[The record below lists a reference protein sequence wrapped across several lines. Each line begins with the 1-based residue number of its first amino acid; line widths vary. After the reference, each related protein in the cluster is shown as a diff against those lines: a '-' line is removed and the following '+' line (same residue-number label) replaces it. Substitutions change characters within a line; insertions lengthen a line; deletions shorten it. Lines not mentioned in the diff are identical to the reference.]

1 VYGIRN
7 RGNSLRSIGF
17 ALLLASGTAH
27 AQTKPAAPAP
37 APAPAGP
44 KLSIEGS
51 VRARMEGID
60 GQFRPKVDNSIAFA
74 SLRTL
79 VAAKLDWGDL
89 NVTGELLDARGYG
102 EGHNSSVKASDVNTV
117 EPLQAFVS
125 YKLHNVLGKK
135 DSLTA
140 LAGRFTMTF
149 GAQRLIARADFGNTF
164 PSYLGGRVEYRTKNK
179 DELVLFWTHPIDALP
194 NSMDGIYD
202 NKVELDHVNTGTVF
216 YGADGN
222 LADIGHKLSV
232 GGYVYRLAEQ
242 DRPGYQ
248 TRDRRLVTFGL
259 RLRRAPAKGKFD
271 IEGEA
276 ALQRGDARVT
286 NAVTDRKDL
295 PVRAGFVHI
304 EGGYTIAKK
313 WAPRISGFFDYASG
327 DGANPAYG
335 RFDSLYGARRADY
348 GPASLFGPVGL
359 ANLVSPGIRIEAK
372 PSKRLDLMGAVR
384 GLWLADRTDT
394 FAFTSV
400 RDKTGASGRH
410 AGTEVEVRVRRSLI
424 PDRLRAEIGA
434 AYLAKGRFLTSAP
447 NAPHSGDARYGY
459 ADLVFKF

>member
-1 VYGIRN
+1 MQDDRKSGILL
-7 RGNSLRSIGF
+7 RGIGL
-17 ALLLASGTAH
+17 ALLLVSGAAQ
-27 AQTKPAAPAP
+27 AQTKPAAPDAS
-37 APAPAGP
+37 GP
-44 KLSIEGS
+44 KLSVEGS

-89 NVTGELLDARGYG
+89 NLTGELLDARGYG

-125 YKLHNVLGKK
+125 YKLHNLFGTK
-135 DSLTA
+135 DSLAAT
-140 LAGRFTMTF
+140 AGRFTMTF
-149 GAQRLIARADFGNTF
+149 GAQRLVARADFGNTF
-164 PSYLGGRVEYRTKNK
+164 PSYLGGRVEYRNRHK
-179 DELVLFWTHPIDALP
+179 DELVLFWTHPITALP
-194 NSMDGIYD
+194 NSVDGIFD
-202 NKVELDHVNTGTVF
+202 NKVELDHVDGGTVF
-216 YGADGN
+216 FGADGN
-222 LADIGHKLSV
+222 IADVGNKLSV
-232 GGYVYRLAEQ
+232 GGYVYRLTEQ

-259 RLRRAPAKGKFD
+259 RLRRAPAKGKID
-271 IEGEA
+271 VEAEA
-276 ALQRGDARVT
+276 ALQRGQARVT
-286 NAVTDRKDL
+286 NAATDRADL
-295 PVRAGFVHI
+295 TVRAGFVHA
-304 EGGYTIAKK
+304 EGGYTIGTG
-313 WAPRISGFFDYASG
+313 WAPRVSAFFDYASG
-327 DGANPAYG
+327 DGSNPAYG

-359 ANLVSPGIRIEAK
+359 ANLVSPGVRLEAK

-384 GLWLADRTDT
+384 GLWLADRTDS

-424 PDRLRAEIGA
+424 PDRLRAELGA
-434 AYLAKGRFLTSAP
+434 AYLAKGRFLTQAP

>member
-1 VYGIRN
+1 MDGIRQY
-7 RGNSLRSIGF
+7 RNSLQGLGL
-17 ALLLASGTAH
+17 AVLLVSGAAS
-27 AQTKPAAPAP
+27 AQTRPAAPV
-37 APAPAGP
+37 PAGP

-60 GQFRPKVDNSIAFA
+60 GQFRPKVDNRIAFA

-89 NVTGELLDARGYG
+89 NLTGELLDARGYG
-102 EGHNSSVKASDVNTV
+102 EGHNSSVKASDVNTI

-125 YKLHNVLGKK
+125 YKFHNVLGKK
-135 DSLTA
+135 DVLAAT
-140 LAGRFTMTF
+140 AGRFTMTF
-149 GAQRLIARADFGNTF
+149 GAQRLVARADFGNTF
-164 PSYLGGRVEYRTKNK
+164 PSYLGGRVEYRTGKK
-179 DELVLFWTHPIDALP
+179 DELVLFWTHPITALP
-194 NSMDGIYD
+194 ATMDGIYD
-202 NKVELDHVNTGTVF
+202 NKVELDHVDSGTVF

-222 LADIGHKLSV
+222 IADVGRKLSV

-248 TRDRRLVTFGL
+248 TRNRRLVTFGL
-259 RLRRAPAKGKFD
+259 RLRRMPAKGKVD
-271 IEGEA
+271 VEAEA
-276 ALQRGDARVT
+276 ALQRGEARVT
-286 NAVTDRKDL
+286 NAVTDRTDL
-295 PVRAGFVHI
+295 SVHAGFVHV
-304 EGGYTIAKK
+304 EGGYTIARA
-313 WAPRISGFFDYASG
+313 WAPRISAFFDYASG
-327 DGANPAYG
+327 DGANAGYG

-359 ANLVSPGIRIEAK
+359 ANLVSPGVRLEVK
-372 PSKRLDLMGAVR
+372 PSKRLDLMAAVR

-400 RDKTGASGRH
+400 RDKTGAAGRH
-410 AGTEVEVRVRRSLI
+410 AGTEMEVRVRRSLI
-424 PDRLRAEIGA
+424 PDRLRVEVGA
-434 AYLAKGRFLTSAP
+434 AYLAKGRFLTQAP